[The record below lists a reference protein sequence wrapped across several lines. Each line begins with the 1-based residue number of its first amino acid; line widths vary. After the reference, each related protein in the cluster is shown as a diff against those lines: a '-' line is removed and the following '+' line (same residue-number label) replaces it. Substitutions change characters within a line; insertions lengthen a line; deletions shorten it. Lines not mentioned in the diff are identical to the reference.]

1 MGIAGMILGI
11 LALILVWMP
20 PASIFALPL
29 VAVGLPLSLAGFRR
43 ARRNNGGAGAS
54 MATAG
59 ITLNLFAAAY
69 IAWAAGWLLT
79 AGWR

>member
-1 MGIAGMILGI
+1 MGIAGMTLGI
-11 LALILVWMP
+11 LAVILVWIP
-20 PASIFALPL
+20 PAIIVAIPL
-29 VAVGLPLSLAGFRR
+29 AAVGLPLSLAGFRR

-69 IAWAAGWLLT
+69 IGWTAGWLL
-79 AGWR
+79 AGGWR

>member
-11 LALILVWMP
+11 LAIITAWTP
-20 PASIFALPL
+20 PATIVAIPL

-69 IAWAAGWLLT
+69 IGWAAGWLLVG
-79 AGWR
+79 GWR